1 VTVVPETAPAGAGVS
16 AGVGEKPRVR
26 VRAGSSTSVQPRA
39 MTAYEGAS
47 RTSQATGL
55 WNPTLASPDA
65 EYAFERDTIVARA
78 RDLVRNDGAASA
90 AVTRAADLVVGHRF
104 VLAAKPDGEA
114 LGLDRTIARQLGRAM
129 EREWRAWADDPRRF
143 CHRQRRLSFAAMLTL
158 MARQVAGPE
167 GEALAVLGWRAD
179 YAERGARYATCLDVI
194 DPDRLSNP
202 MGVLDG
208 DLMRSGIELDP
219 DGAPLAAHIQ
229 KRHPLD
235 LPNSPQAMIWE
246 RVPWET
252 DWGRPVVVHWFEH
265 ERAGQS
271 RGVTRFASILAGF
284 RQLAK
289 YTEAELQNAV
299 LNAMFGAFVK
309 TGADAAAIA
318 QAMST
323 ESESAS
329 QYLLDERT
337 NVYEKAPVVMN
348 GLRVPVLAPGDE
360 IQMNT
365 AARATGDYV
374 NFRAAFLQSVASALG
389 LSYEQ
394 LAMDFSKTN
403 YSSARAALNEVW
415 RTVLARRQGLSQ
427 AVAQPLYFAVME
439 EAFARGYIETP
450 PGAPSFDERP
460 DAYCRAMWIGPSRGS
475 IDPVKDLQAAQMGV
489 DTCLSTLEQECAER
503 GLDYEDVLDQLAYE
517 AEQRAARGIAPVP
530 SAVYGVVPPS
540 DMPATPANVSDND

>member
-1 VTVVPETAPAGAGVS
+1 MTVVPDSASPTAPQSAGAGD
-16 AGVGEKPRVR
+16 KPRVR
-26 VRAGSSTSVQPRA
+26 VRAGSAPRA
-39 MTAYEGAS
+39 MTAYDGAS

-55 WNPTLASPDA
+55 WNATLASPDA
-65 EYAFERDTIVARA
+65 EYAYERDTVVARA

-114 LGLDRTIARQLGRAM
+114 LGIDRAAARALGRAM
-129 EREWRAWADDPRRF
+129 EREWRAWADDPRKF
-143 CHRQRRLSFAAMLTL
+143 CHKQRRLTFAGMLTL
-158 MARQVAGPE
+158 LARQVAGPE
-167 GEALAVLGWRAD
+167 GEGLAVLGWRRD
-179 YAERGARYATCLDVI
+179 FAERGARYATCLDVI

-202 MGVLDG
+202 MGVVDS
-208 DLMRSGIELDP
+208 DRFRSGIELDA
-219 DGAPLAAHIQ
+219 DGAPVAAHIQ

-235 LPNSPQAMIWE
+235 LPFSPEGLTWE

-252 DWGRPVVVHWFEH
+252 EWGRPVVVHWFEH

-271 RGVTRFASILAGF
+271 RGITRFASILAGF
-284 RQLAK
+284 RQLSK
-289 YTEAELQNAV
+289 YTEAELANAL

-323 ESESAS
+323 EQDTAAN
-329 QYLLDERT
+329 YLLSERLT
-337 NVYEKAPVVMN
+337 VYENAPVVMN

-374 NFRAAFLQSVASALG
+374 AFRTAFLQSVASALG

-394 LAMDFSKTN
+394 LAMDFSQTN

-415 RTVLARRQGLSQ
+415 RTVIARRHGLAQ

-439 EAFARGYIETP
+439 EAFERGYITPP

-460 DAYCRAMWIGPSRGS
+460 DAYCRALWIGPSRGS
-475 IDPVKDLQAAQMGV
+475 IDPVKDLQAAQIGI
-489 DTCLSTLEQECAER
+489 DTALSTLEQECAER

-517 AEQRAARGIAPVP
+517 AEQRTARGIAPVP
-530 SAVYGVVPPS
+530 SAIYGVVPPTN
-540 DMPATPANVSDND
+540 MPAAPPNVTDND